1 MGSLLYSTMVLY
13 DTYMYVFIYF
23 QFFPSVYLMG
33 LMSEKEELK
42 YSLTING
49 VLSVMM
55 AGILVHLL
63 FFVSNWV
70 WAVLEQ
76 RSELVL
82 DQATSLFCL
91 MMFIALEMNLTYLHV
106 RTQELVDIT
115 VIMLRMSWSGV
126 QDFMVSDI

>member
-55 AGILVHLL
+55 AGILDHLL

-76 RSELVL
+76 RTYLVL
-82 DQATSLFCL
+82 DQATFLFYL
-91 MMFIALEMNLTYLHV
+91 MMFTALEMNLTYLHV
-106 RTQELVDIT
+106 HTQELVNIT
-115 VIMLRMSWSGV
+115 VIMLKMSGSGV
-126 QDFMVSDI
+126 QDFMVRDI